1 MNKYLLLIL
10 ATLLA
15 TTILIGFITSFNTE
29 KDFTYHWLPFI
40 WLSILIFL
48 NWYVAGKIT
57 STQKSKNMLFGI
69 LPIAGLS
76 LTLGSILSAILLFV
90 YSYEGFLT
98 STFHLISQTI
108 IISITI
114 IFLFLYKISS
124 NAAEINIRAMEP
136 QKNDCL
142 KMIHS
147 LMNSSSPKTKENL
160 EKILNIIE
168 YDLPHD
174 SKLQLHDEW
183 IQFSNDLFSKSKDP
197 STDSSFEIQSENWL
211 RNLKRIQ

>member
-1 MNKYLLLIL
+1 
-10 ATLLA
+10 
-15 TTILIGFITSFNTE
+15 
-29 KDFTYHWLPFI
+29 
-40 WLSILIFL
+40 
-48 NWYVAGKIT
+48 
-57 STQKSKNMLFGI
+57 
-69 LPIAGLS
+69 
-76 LTLGSILSAILLFV
+76 
-90 YSYEGFLT
+90 
-98 STFHLISQTI
+98 
-108 IISITI
+108 
-114 IFLFLYKISS
+114 
-124 NAAEINIRAMEP
+124 MEP

-183 IQFSNDLFSKSKDP
+183 IQFSNDLFSKSKNP